1 MEVSAILCGTSL
13 PVNLIGGCATRE
25 TRIGSI
31 RCTRISH
38 WQQQCAKGLAMAPVT
53 IPGSIADASRQI
65 EAGELSPNELL
76 EATFERIEETDHQ
89 LNSFVRLMVD
99 SARAEAAA
107 ATVRAEAGQRRGP
120 LDGIPIAVKDL
131 YDTAGVIT
139 AGGTGAYS
147 ERVPAQDATAVR
159 LLREAGAVLVG
170 KTNTHELALG
180 GTTNNAH
187 YGPTRNP
194 WDLERVPGGSSGGSG
209 SAVAAGQALGAL
221 GSDTGGSI
229 RIPAAFCSITGH
241 KPTYGLVGRG
251 GVLPL
256 SLTLDHAGPM
266 ARTAEDCAMMLAAIA
281 GPDPRDGDSA
291 NRESEDY
298 AAGIDRGIEG
308 MRFAVIPSLLEGCED
323 AVLQNFER
331 SLEVLRELGARIER
345 REPIQGEDNWRARVG
360 AIILAEAGT
369 YNETALQG
377 NGIAEP
383 QKRRMLAG
391 LETPVANYI
400 RALEFRKHVEA
411 AYEAHLVGID
421 AYVTPTSPIVPEPIA
436 DDPTEEQPPQA
447 KFRNTS
453 VFDNTHQPSISV
465 PNGFDSAGLPTG
477 LMISTALFQDSHA
490 LRIANAY
497 QQATEFHTQ
506 RPPI

>member
-1 MEVSAILCGTSL
+1 MSPT
-13 PVNLIGGCATRE
+13 
-25 TRIGSI
+25 
-31 RCTRISH
+31 
-38 WQQQCAKGLAMAPVT
+38 Q
-53 IPGSIADASRQI
+53 IPDSIADASRQI
-65 EAGELSPNELL
+65 DDGDLSPADLL
-76 EATFERIEETDHQ
+76 DATFARIEETDGR
-89 LNSFVRLMVD
+89 LNSFVRLMKD

-107 ATVRAEAGQRRGP
+107 ATIRAEAGQRRGP

-139 AGGTGAYS
+139 AGGTAAYS
-147 ERVPAQDATAVR
+147 ERVPSEDATAVR
-159 LLREAGAVLVG
+159 MLREAGAVIVG

-194 WDLERVPGGSSGGSG
+194 WNLDRVPGGSSGGSAA
-209 SAVAAGQALGAL
+209 AVASGQSLGAL

-256 SLTLDHAGPM
+256 SLTLDHAGPI
-266 ARTAEDCAMMLAAIA
+266 ARTAQDCAIMLGAIA

-291 NRESEDY
+291 HRDAEDY
-298 AAGIDRGIEG
+298 TAALDQGIDG
-308 MRFAVIPSLLEGCED
+308 MRFAVIPTLLEGCAD
-323 AVLQNFER
+323 AVLQNFEH
-331 SLEVLRELGARIER
+331 SLELLRELGATIEH
-345 REPIQGEDNWRARVG
+345 REPIQGEDNWRARVA

-391 LETPVANYI
+391 LETPVATYI
-400 RALEFRKHVEA
+400 RALEYRKQVEA
-411 AYEAHLVGID
+411 AYESHLVGID
-421 AYVTPTSPIVPEPIA
+421 AYVSPTSPIVPEPIA
-436 DDPTEEQPPQA
+436 DDPTQERPPQI
-447 KFRNTS
+447 KFQNTA

-465 PNGFDSAGLPTG
+465 PNGFDPDGLPTG
-477 LMISTALFQDSHA
+477 LMISAALFQDARA
-490 LRIANAY
+490 LRIAHAY
-497 QQATEFHTQ
+497 QQATDFHLQ

>member
-1 MEVSAILCGTSL
+1 MSL
-13 PVNLIGGCATRE
+13 EQLPD
-25 TRIGSI
+25 
-31 RCTRISH
+31 
-38 WQQQCAKGLAMAPVT
+38 
-53 IPGSIADASRQI
+53 SIAEASRQI
-65 EAGELSPNELL
+65 DAGNCSPLDLL
-76 EATFERIEETDHQ
+76 DAALVRIEETDAD

-107 ATVRAEAGQRRGP
+107 ATIRAEGGHRRGP

-139 AGGTGAYS
+139 AGGTAAYN
-147 ERVPAQDATAVR
+147 ERVPSQDATAVR
-159 LLREAGAVLVG
+159 MLREAGAVIVG

-194 WDLERVPGGSSGGSG
+194 WNLGHVPGGSSGGSG

-266 ARTAEDCAMMLAAIA
+266 ARTAEDCAIMLAAIA
-281 GPDPRDGDSA
+281 GPDPRDHDSA
-291 NRESEDY
+291 NRDAEDY
-298 AAGIDRGIEG
+298 ADGIDRGIQG
-308 MRFAVIPSLLEGCED
+308 MRFAIIPSLLEGCD
-323 AVLQNFER
+323 DPVLQNFER
-331 SLEVLRELGARIER
+331 SLEVLRELGAAIER

-383 QKRRMLAG
+383 QKHRMLAG
-391 LETPVANYI
+391 LETPVASYI

-411 AYEAHLVGID
+411 AYESHLVGID
-421 AYVTPTSPIVPEPIA
+421 AYLAPTSPIVPEPIA
-436 DDPTEEQPPQA
+436 DDATEEKPPA
-447 KFRNTS
+447 NKFRNTS
-453 VFDNTHQPSISV
+453 VFDHTHQPSISV
-465 PNGFDSAGLPTG
+465 PNGFDPTGLPTG
-477 LMISTALFQDSHA
+477 LMISTALFQDARA
-490 LRIANAY
+490 LRIAHAY
-497 QQATEFHTQ
+497 QQATDFHRQ

>member
-1 MEVSAILCGTSL
+1 MSPT
-13 PVNLIGGCATRE
+13 
-25 TRIGSI
+25 
-31 RCTRISH
+31 
-38 WQQQCAKGLAMAPVT
+38 Q
-53 IPGSIADASRQI
+53 IPDSIADASRQI
-65 EAGELSPNELL
+65 DDGDLSPADLL
-76 EATFERIEETDHQ
+76 DATFARIEETDGR
-89 LNSFVRLMVD
+89 LNSFVRLMKD

-107 ATVRAEAGQRRGP
+107 ATIRAEAGQRRGP

-139 AGGTGAYS
+139 AGGTAAYS
-147 ERVPAQDATAVR
+147 ERVPSEDATAVR
-159 LLREAGAVLVG
+159 MLREAGAVIVG

-194 WDLERVPGGSSGGSG
+194 WNLDRVPGGSSGGSAA
-209 SAVAAGQALGAL
+209 AVASGQSLGAL

-256 SLTLDHAGPM
+256 SLTLDHAGPI
-266 ARTAEDCAMMLAAIA
+266 ARTAQDCAIMLGAIA

-291 NRESEDY
+291 HRDAEDY
-298 AAGIDRGIEG
+298 TAALDQGIDG
-308 MRFAVIPSLLEGCED
+308 MRFAVIPTLLEGCAD
-323 AVLQNFER
+323 AVLQNFEH
-331 SLEVLRELGARIER
+331 SLELLRELGATIEH
-345 REPIQGEDNWRARVG
+345 REPIQGEDNWRARVA

-391 LETPVANYI
+391 LETPVATYI
-400 RALEFRKHVEA
+400 RALEYRKRVEA
-411 AYEAHLVGID
+411 AYESHLVGID
-421 AYVTPTSPIVPEPIA
+421 AYLSPTSPMVPEPIA
-436 DDPTEEQPPQA
+436 DDPTQERPPQI
-447 KFRNTS
+447 KFQNTA

-465 PNGFDSAGLPTG
+465 PNGFDPDGLPTG
-477 LMISTALFQDSHA
+477 LMISAALFQDARA
-490 LRIANAY
+490 LRIAHAY
-497 QQATEFHTQ
+497 QQATDFHLQ

>member
-1 MEVSAILCGTSL
+1 MSPAQV
-13 PVNLIGGCATRE
+13 PD
-25 TRIGSI
+25 
-31 RCTRISH
+31 
-38 WQQQCAKGLAMAPVT
+38 
-53 IPGSIADASRQI
+53 SIADASRQI
-65 EAGELSPNELL
+65 DAGDLSPADLL
-76 EATFERIEETDHQ
+76 DATFARIDETDDR
-89 LNSFVRLMVD
+89 LNSFVRLMKD

-107 ATVRAEAGQRRGP
+107 ATLRAEAGQRRGP

-139 AGGTGAYS
+139 AGGTAAYN
-147 ERVPAQDATAVR
+147 ERVPSQDATAVR
-159 LLREAGAVLVG
+159 MLREAGAVIVG

-187 YGPTRNP
+187 HGPTRNP
-194 WDLERVPGGSSGGSG
+194 WNLDHVPGGSSGGSG
-209 SAVAAGQALGAL
+209 AAIASGQALGAL

-266 ARTAEDCAMMLAAIA
+266 ARTAEDCAIMLAAIA

-291 NRESEDY
+291 NRDAEDY
-298 AAGIDRGIEG
+298 ASGIGEGIDG
-308 MRFAVIPSLLEGCED
+308 MRFAVIPSLLEGCAD
-323 AVLQNFER
+323 AVLQNFEH
-331 SLEVLRELGARIER
+331 SLELLRELGATIER

-383 QKRRMLAG
+383 QKHRMLAG
-391 LETPVANYI
+391 LETPVASYI
-400 RALEFRKHVEA
+400 RALEFRKHVES
-411 AYEAHLVGID
+411 AYESHLVGID

-436 DDPTEEQPPQA
+436 DDPTEERPPQA

-465 PNGFDSAGLPTG
+465 PNGFDPHGLPTG
-477 LMISTALFQDSHA
+477 LMISTALFEDARA
-490 LRIANAY
+490 LRIGHAY
-497 QQATEFHTQ
+497 QQATQFHLQ
-506 RPPI
+506 RPSI

>member
-1 MEVSAILCGTSL
+1 MS
-13 PVNLIGGCATRE
+13 PV
-25 TRIGSI
+25 
-31 RCTRISH
+31 
-38 WQQQCAKGLAMAPVT
+38 Q
-53 IPGSIADASRQI
+53 IPDSIAAASRQI
-65 EAGELSPNELL
+65 DAGDLSPADLL
-76 EATFERIEETDHQ
+76 DATFARIEGTDGR
-89 LNSFVRLMVD
+89 LNSFVRLMKD

-107 ATVRAEAGQRRGP
+107 AMIRAEAGQRRGP

-139 AGGTGAYS
+139 AGGTAAYS
-147 ERVPAQDATAVR
+147 ERVPSEDATAVR
-159 LLREAGAVLVG
+159 MLREAGAVIVG

-194 WDLERVPGGSSGGSG
+194 WNLDHVPGGSSGGSG
-209 SAVAAGQALGAL
+209 AAIASGQALGAL

-266 ARTAEDCAMMLAAIA
+266 ARTAEDCAIMLAAIA
-281 GPDPRDGDSA
+281 GPDPRDHDSA
-291 NRESEDY
+291 NHYGEDY
-298 AAGIDRGIEG
+298 AAGIGEGIDG
-308 MRFAVIPSLLEGCED
+308 MHFAVIPSLLEGCAY
-323 AVLQNFER
+323 AVLQNFEH
-331 SLEVLRELGARIER
+331 SLEVLRELGVTIER

-383 QKRRMLAG
+383 QKHRMLAG
-391 LETPVANYI
+391 LETPVASYI
-400 RALEFRKHVEA
+400 RALEFRKQVEA
-411 AYEAHLVGID
+411 AYESHLVGID
-421 AYVTPTSPIVPEPIA
+421 AYVVPTSPILPEPIA
-436 DDPTEEQPPQA
+436 DDPTEERPPQA

-465 PNGFDSAGLPTG
+465 PNGFDADGLPTG
-477 LMISTALFQDSHA
+477 LMISTALFEDARA
-490 LRIANAY
+490 LRIGHAY
-497 QQATEFHTQ
+497 QQATEFHLQ
-506 RPPI
+506 RPSL

>member
-1 MEVSAILCGTSL
+1 MSPSQL
-13 PVNLIGGCATRE
+13 PD
-25 TRIGSI
+25 
-31 RCTRISH
+31 
-38 WQQQCAKGLAMAPVT
+38 
-53 IPGSIADASRQI
+53 SIAGASQQLDA
-65 EAGELSPNELL
+65 GHLSPTDLL
-76 EATFERIEETDHQ
+76 DATFARIEETDER
-89 LNSFVRLMVD
+89 LNSFVRLMTD
-99 SARAEAAA
+99 SARSEAVAAA
-107 ATVRAEAGQRRGP
+107 ARIEAGQRRGP

-139 AGGTGAYS
+139 AGGTAAYN
-147 ERVPAQDATAVR
+147 ERVPSEDATAVR
-159 LLREAGAVLVG
+159 LLREAGAVIVG

-194 WDLERVPGGSSGGSG
+194 WNLDHVPGGSSGGSG
-209 SAVAAGQALGAL
+209 AAIASGQALGAL

-266 ARTAEDCAMMLAAIA
+266 ARTAEDCAIMLCALA

-291 NRESEDY
+291 NRDTEDY
-298 AAGIDRGIEG
+298 TATLDQGIDG
-308 MRFAVIPSLLEGCED
+308 MRFAVIPSLLEGCD
-323 AVLQNFER
+323 DSVLQNFEH
-331 SLEVLRELGARIER
+331 SLEVLRELGATIER

-369 YNETALQG
+369 YNEQALQG

-383 QKRRMLAG
+383 QKHRMLVG
-391 LETPVANYI
+391 LDTRVADYI

-411 AYEAHLVGID
+411 AYESALVGID

-436 DDPTEEQPPQA
+436 DDPTGERPPSS

-453 VFDNTHQPSISV
+453 VFDNTHQPSVSV
-465 PNGFDSAGLPTG
+465 PNGFDGARLPTG
-477 LMISTALFQDSHA
+477 LMISTALFEDAHA
-490 LRIANAY
+490 LRIAHTY
-497 QQATEFHTQ
+497 QQATEFHRQ
-506 RPPI
+506 RPPE

>member
-1 MEVSAILCGTSL
+1 MSL
-13 PVNLIGGCATRE
+13 T
-25 TRIGSI
+25 
-31 RCTRISH
+31 
-38 WQQQCAKGLAMAPVT
+38 Q
-53 IPGSIADASRQI
+53 IPDSIADASRQI
-65 EAGELSPNELL
+65 DDGDLSPAGLL
-76 EATFERIEETDHQ
+76 DATFARIKETDGR
-89 LNSFVRLMVD
+89 LNSFVRLMKD

-107 ATVRAEAGQRRGP
+107 STIRAEASQRRGP

-139 AGGTGAYS
+139 AGGTAAYS
-147 ERVPAQDATAVR
+147 ERVPSEDATAVR
-159 LLREAGAVLVG
+159 MLREAGAVIVG

-194 WDLERVPGGSSGGSG
+194 WNLDRVPGGSSGGSAA
-209 SAVAAGQALGAL
+209 AVAAGQSLGAL

-256 SLTLDHAGPM
+256 SLTLDHAGPI
-266 ARTAEDCAMMLAAIA
+266 ARTAQDCAIMLGAIA

-291 NRESEDY
+291 HCDAEDY
-298 AAGIDRGIEG
+298 TATLDQGIDG
-308 MRFAVIPSLLEGCED
+308 MRFAVIPTLLEGCAD
-323 AVLQNFER
+323 AVLQNFEH
-331 SLEVLRELGARIER
+331 SLELLRELGATIER
-345 REPIQGEDNWRARVG
+345 REPIQGEDNWRARVA

-400 RALEFRKHVEA
+400 RALEYRKQVEA
-411 AYEAHLVGID
+411 AYESQLVGID
-421 AYVTPTSPIVPEPIA
+421 AYVAPTSPMVPEPIA
-436 DDPTEEQPPQA
+436 DDPNRERPPQI
-447 KFRNTS
+447 KFHNTA

-465 PNGFDSAGLPTG
+465 PNGFDPDGLPTG
-477 LMISTALFQDSHA
+477 LMISAALFQDARA
-490 LRIANAY
+490 LRIAHAY
-497 QQATEFHTQ
+497 QQATDFHFQ